1 MKIIF
6 ENIETSTLHNF
17 KGGEKHLTAK
27 MYVDENNKIID
38 AVLTPNQFVLN
49 NTVAKLLREN
59 QTLQLQCA
67 HVFEN
72 GYCIYCDKE
81 QE

>member
-27 MYVDENNKIID
+27 MYVDENNKIMK
-38 AVLTPNQFVLN
+38 AY
-49 NTVAKLLREN
+49 
-59 QTLQLQCA
+59 QL
-67 HVFEN
+67 
-72 GYCIYCDKE
+72 
-81 QE
+81 

>member
-27 MYVDENNKIID
+27 MYVDKIFIVTKKAASD
-38 AVLTPNQFVLN
+38 PQ
-49 NTVAKLLREN
+49 
-59 QTLQLQCA
+59 
-67 HVFEN
+67 
-72 GYCIYCDKE
+72 I
-81 QE
+81 

>member
-1 MKIIF
+1 MNQLEIRKRI
-6 ENIETSTLHNF
+6 
-17 KGGEKHLTAK
+17 
-27 MYVDENNKIID
+27 DENNKIID

-59 QTLQLQCA
+59 QSLQLQCT